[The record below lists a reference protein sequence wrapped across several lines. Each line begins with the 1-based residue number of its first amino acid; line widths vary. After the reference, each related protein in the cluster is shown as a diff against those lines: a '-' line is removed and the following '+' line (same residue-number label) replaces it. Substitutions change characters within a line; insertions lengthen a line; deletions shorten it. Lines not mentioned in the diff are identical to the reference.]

1 MKNFAKRISALV
13 LAVVVSA
20 AVLCPAAFAAQL
32 PSLPKDQCVVDDA
45 NALNSQVTQTIE
57 ELKKL
62 GFWIAGADMNGEDYY
77 KSNLTGPMVIVV
89 GAEGKGLGRLV
100 KEKCDIIVS
109 LPMQGGVSSLNASAA
124 GAVLLYEVVR
134 QRRVQ
139 AGV

>member
-57 ELKKL
+57 ELNAKL
-62 GFWIAGADMNGEDYY
+62 ETNCKGAQIGVLTVQYTQVIFLRKIMLQKHLTLGE
-77 KSNLTGPMVIVV
+77 SAMPRTIMVF
-89 GAEGKGLGRLV
+89 
-100 KEKCDIIVS
+100 
-109 LPMQGGVSSLNASAA
+109 
-124 GAVLLYEVVR
+124 
-134 QRRVQ
+134 
-139 AGV
+139 

>member
-57 ELKKL
+57 ELNAKWRRTVKAHKL
-62 GFWIAGADMNGEDYY
+62 VF
-77 KSNLTGPMVIVV
+77 
-89 GAEGKGLGRLV
+89 
-100 KEKCDIIVS
+100 
-109 LPMQGGVSSLNASAA
+109 
-124 GAVLLYEVVR
+124 
-134 QRRVQ
+134 
-139 AGV
+139 